1 MEKESRQ
8 RRSELIRGIARE
20 RGQADRTD
28 LEKGE
33 RKSVEKHG
41 ERDQFVARLPCTLHT
56 VPLPEHMT
64 ISAHLAE

>member
-1 MEKESRQ
+1 MEKMSRQ

-20 RGQADRTD
+20 RGQAERTD

-33 RKSVEKHG
+33 GKSVEG
-41 ERDQFVARLPCTLHT
+41 QFVARVPCTLHT
-56 VPLPEHMT
+56 VRLQEHMT